1 MSATTTA
8 PAKPRRKAVLWL
20 AIGLGLLLIVA
31 ANGHLVYVAM
41 STQPD
46 CVDHLRT
53 GDVSTDSDRTQFRAA
68 KSACSPR

>member
-1 MSATTTA
+1 MSETIAE
-8 PAKPRRKAVLWL
+8 PARKKRKAAIWL
-20 AIGLGLLLIVA
+20 AIGLGVALIVA

-46 CVDHLRT
+46 CVDHVRA
-53 GDVSTDSDRTQFRAA
+53 GDLNNDSDRTQFRAA

>member
-1 MSATTTA
+1 MSETIAE
-8 PAKPRRKAVLWL
+8 PAKKKRKAAIWL

-31 ANGHLVYVAM
+31 ANGHLVYVAI

-46 CVDHLRT
+46 CVDHVHPGNLNKD
-53 GDVSTDSDRTQFRAA
+53 GDRTQFRAA